1 MFIKNF
7 ICGENEVMS
16 RTDDIL
22 DKTKRGEPEAKKWKV
37 VVGIVVGLIVGC
49 VLFYGLF
56 ITTESIVKNHYN
68 TLDIAILY
76 DFYDEKVGLDETSV
90 YVIGNSI
97 IGTATYAPLIDE
109 IMVENGYDIST
120 YNCYIDGTT
129 SLMTGLQIDS
139 LIESNPSLVIYGVSY
154 NTFPHNPSNQSLTE
168 EKILFSKDK
177 FALSDDFKQYYT
189 DEELDLLENHVFDL
203 KGYLGRVIFPTNTR
217 TGNYDTKEPIGVER
231 RLAKDKSKNYEEIV
245 AKSKNF
251 NPTIT
256 SELTREKGVFVHSVE
271 KMLDAGIKVVVIN
284 MPIHPLLSENV
295 SDDSRQNLLS
305 LLHSTNATV
314 IDMETL
320 YGDEH
325 FFDTHHSTY
334 PGALEFSKELAGI
347 IIQEMS

>member
-1 MFIKNF
+1 M
-7 ICGENEVMS
+7 G
-16 RTDDIL
+16 RTDDII
-22 DKTKRGEPEAKKWKV
+22 DKTKRKDSEAKKWKV
-37 VVGIVVGLIVGC
+37 VVGIVVGLIIGC

-56 ITTESIVKNHYN
+56 VSTESIVKNHYN

-76 DFYDEKVGLDETSV
+76 DFYDKKVGLEETSV

-109 IMVENGYDIST
+109 IMLERGYDVVT

-139 LIESNPSLVIYGVSY
+139 LIDSHPTLVIYGVSY
-154 NTFPHNPSNQSLTE
+154 NTFPHNPANQSLTE

-177 FALSDDFKQYYT
+177 FTLSEDFEEYYT
-189 DEELDLLENHVFDL
+189 SDELELLERNTFDL
-203 KGYLGRVIFPTNTR
+203 RGYLGRVIFPTNTR

-231 RLAKDKSKNYEEIV
+231 RLAKDKSKNYAEIV
-245 AKSKNF
+245 SSSENF
-251 NPTIT
+251 NPIIT

-271 KMLDAGIKVVVIN
+271 KMIDSGIKVVVIN
-284 MPIHPLLSENV
+284 MPIHPLLSERV
-295 SDDSRQNLLS
+295 SDESRGNLMSLLS
-305 LLHSTNATV
+305 STNATV
-314 IDMETL
+314 LDMETM

-334 PGALEFSKELAGI
+334 PGALEFSRELADI